1 MNTSEFDDVMVEF
14 ITESREN
21 LDELDTALVTLE
33 QHPDPGVIARIFRA
47 VHTIKGTSGFLGLRT
62 LESVTHI
69 GENLLSK
76 MRDGEM
82 PVTEANTTGL
92 LGMADAVR
100 AILDSVEATGSEG
113 SETYPALIEQL
124 SRLNNGEAPAAAA
137 PAPTAAPEPP
147 VAPTATT
154 ATTATAKP
162 AKAKSTR
169 RKAAEPVVEITDAPT
184 PRRRGAKA
192 GAPAT
197 EASVTQLKPRRV
209 KVDPPAKK
217 VEEAE
222 AIVEEPARIG
232 EQFVERGL
240 ATETQVDEAV
250 LLQKQG
256 DPRHLGEL
264 LVEQGVVKPTDVVE
278 VLKTQAEERPAA
290 NESIRVDVGLLDDLM
305 NLVGELVLARNQILQ
320 FNASFFDPSFSATS
334 QRLNLITSEL
344 QEGVMKTRMQP
355 IDNIWNKFPR
365 IVRDLSLSCG
375 KNARLEMEGKHTEV
389 DKTLLEAIKDPL
401 THLIRNAIDHGLETP
416 EVRMA
421 TGKPAEGTVRLSAY
435 HEGGQVIIEIAD
447 DGAGIDANIIRRKA
461 VQKGLMTADD
471 AATRPDRDIVNII
484 FQPGFST
491 ADQVSNISGRGVGMD
506 VVKTN
511 IEAIGGSVDV
521 QTVIGRGTTFK
532 VKIPLTLA
540 IIPALLVNAG
550 GERYAIPQV
559 SLVELVRLDGESAT
573 TGIESVQG
581 APVHRLRGKLLPL
594 VFLNEVF
601 GTPPSPSDD
610 AVNIVVVQSDD
621 TQFGLVVD
629 DISDTAE
636 IVVKPLGR
644 LLKGASG
651 FAGATIMGDGKVA
664 LILDLLGVSQLAG
677 VSSTSAARAQAE
689 ANANRSFEITND
701 HESILIVGI
710 GDRRF
715 ALPLAHVTRLE
726 ELPVAAVR
734 TAGDHR
740 VIHYRDQ
747 ILPLVTLAD
756 RLGIYAQSPDDQH
769 LQVLVCGAGE
779 RSVGLIVDSVF
790 DIVDERLEYSDRT
803 ETYGV
808 MGTTVIGGE
817 VTDVLDI
824 RAFVAQDVLAAA
836 EVAA

>member
-1 MNTSEFDDVMVEF
+1 VNTGEFDDVMAEF

-21 LDELDTALVTLE
+21 LDDLDNALVTLE
-33 QHPDPGVIARIFRA
+33 QQPDPGVIAKIFRA

-76 MRDGEM
+76 MRDGDL
-82 PVTEANTTGL
+82 PVTQANTTAL

-100 AILDSVEATGSEG
+100 QILDIVETTGAEG
-113 SETYPALIEQL
+113 DETYGPLIEEL
-124 SRLNNGEAPAAAA
+124 SRLNAGEATPA
-137 PAPTAAPEPP
+137 
-147 VAPTATT
+147 
-154 ATTATAKP
+154 
-162 AKAKSTR
+162 
-169 RKAAEPVVEITDAPT
+169 
-184 PRRRGAKA
+184 RRGRAKQQA
-192 GAPAT
+192 D
-197 EASVTQLKPRRV
+197 ASVTTLKPRRV
-209 KVDPPAKK
+209 TVTLPARRAAGTDAVPDDPP
-217 VEEAE
+217 
-222 AIVEEPARIG
+222 RMG
-232 EQFVERGL
+232 EQLIDRGL
-240 ATETQVDEAV
+240 ITEVELDEV
-250 LLQKQG
+250 LLRQREG
-256 DPRHLGEL
+256 DPRHVGEI
-264 LVEQGVVKPTDVVE
+264 LVEKESIKPSDVVD
-278 VLKTQAEERPAA
+278 VLKTQAEERPQT

-320 FNASFFDPSFSATS
+320 YNGSVFDPSFSATS

-355 IDNIWNKFPR
+355 IDNVWNKFPR

-375 KNARLEMEGKHTEV
+375 KTARLEMEGRQTEV

-401 THLIRNAIDHGLETP
+401 THLIRNAIDHGLEMP

-447 DGAGIDANIIRRKA
+447 DGAGIDANVIRRKA
-461 VQKGLMTADD
+461 VQKGLLTAEE
-471 AATRPDRDIVNII
+471 AAARPDRDIVNVI

-491 ADQVSNISGRGVGMD
+491 AEKVSNISGRGVGMD

-511 IEAIGGSVDV
+511 IEAIGGTVDV
-521 QTVIGRGTTFK
+521 QTVVGRGTTFK

-540 IIPALLVNAG
+540 IIPALIVRAG

-559 SLVELVRLDGESAT
+559 SLIELLRLDGESAV

-594 VFLNEVF
+594 VFLNDVF
-601 GTPPSPSDD
+601 GTPPTKSDD

-644 LLKGASG
+644 LLKGAAG
-651 FAGATIMGDGKVA
+651 FSGATIMGDGRVA

-677 VSSTSAARAQAE
+677 VSNSSAARAQAE
-689 ANANRSFEITND
+689 ANASRNHDLAAER
-701 HESILIVGI
+701 ESILIVGI

-726 ELPVAAVR
+726 ELPVAGVR
-734 TAGDHR
+734 QGGDHR
-740 VIHYRDQ
+740 VVHYRDQ
-747 ILPLVTLAD
+747 ILPLVSLAD
-756 RLGIYAQSPDDQH
+756 RLDIDARPEDEQN
-769 LQVLVCGAGE
+769 LQVLVCGSGE
-779 RSVGLIVDSVF
+779 RCVGLIVDSVF

-824 RAFVAQDVLAAA
+824 RAFVAHDILVAAEAAA
-836 EVAA
+836 

>member
-33 QHPDPGVIARIFRA
+33 QHPDPGVIAKIFRA

-82 PVTEANTTGL
+82 IVTQANTTGL

-100 AILDSVEATGSEG
+100 AILDNVEATGSEG

-124 SRLNNGEAPAAAA
+124 SRLNSGEAAAA
-137 PAPTAAPEPP
+137 PDPVPAAAPEPP
-147 VAPTATT
+147 AAAVAPTTDATPT
-154 ATTATAKP
+154 
-162 AKAKSTR
+162 KAKSTR
-169 RKAAEPVVEITDAPT
+169 RKAAAEPVVEITDAPT
-184 PRRRGAKA
+184 PRRRSAKA
-192 GAPAT
+192 AAPAA

-209 KVDPPAKK
+209 KAKPPTKK
-217 VEEAE
+217 VEEPD

-232 EQFVERGL
+232 EQLVERGL
-240 ATETQVDEAV
+240 ATETQVDDAV
-250 LLQKQG
+250 LLQKHG

-264 LVEQGVVKPTDVVE
+264 LVEQGVVKPNDVVE

-471 AATRPDRDIVNII
+471 AATRPDREIVNVI

-491 ADQVSNISGRGVGMD
+491 AEQVSNISGRGVGMD

-610 AVNIVVVQSDD
+610 AINIVVVQSDD

-651 FAGATIMGDGKVA
+651 FAGATIMGDGRVA

-689 ANANRSFEITND
+689 ANANRSFEVTND

-715 ALPLAHVTRLE
+715 ALQLAHVTRLE

-756 RLGIYAQSPDDQH
+756 RLGIYAQSPDDQN

>member
-21 LDELDTALVTLE
+21 LDELDTAVVTLE
-33 QHPDPGVIARIFRA
+33 QHPDPGVIAKIFRA
-47 VHTIKGTSGFLGLRT
+47 VHTIKGTSGFLGLHT

-76 MRDGEM
+76 MRDGEL
-82 PVTEANTTGL
+82 PVTQANTTGL

-100 AILDSVEATGSEG
+100 AILDNVEATGSEG

-124 SRLNNGEAPAAAA
+124 SRLNNGEVPAAAA
-137 PAPTAAPEPP
+137 PAPTTAPETP
-147 VAPTATT
+147 AAMTD
-154 ATTATAKP
+154 AKP
-162 AKAKSTR
+162 AKATSTR
-169 RKAAEPVVEITDAPT
+169 RKAAAEPVVEITDAPA

-192 GAPAT
+192 GAPDAK
-197 EASVTQLKPRRV
+197 ASVTQLKPRRV
-209 KVDPPAKK
+209 KVNPPAKK
-217 VEEAE
+217 VEEP
-222 AIVEEPARIG
+222 VVDEPTRMG
-232 EQFVERGL
+232 EQLVERGL
-240 ATETQVDEAV
+240 ATEAQVDTA
-250 LLQKQG
+250 LQQQAHG

-264 LVEQGVVKPTDVVE
+264 LVEQEVVKPTDVVE
-278 VLKTQAEERPAA
+278 VLKTQADERPAT

-320 FNASFFDPSFSATS
+320 FNASFFDPAFSATS

-421 TGKPAEGTVRLSAY
+421 TGKPTEGTVRLSAY

-447 DGAGIDANIIRRKA
+447 DGAGIDANVIRRKA

-471 AATRPDRDIVNII
+471 AATRPDRDIVNVI

-491 ADQVSNISGRGVGMD
+491 AEQVSNISGRGVGMD

-511 IEAIGGSVDV
+511 IESIGGSVDV

-573 TGIESVQG
+573 SGIESVQG

-594 VFLNEVF
+594 VFLNDVF
-601 GTPPSPSDD
+601 GTPPSRSDD
-610 AVNIVVVQSDD
+610 AINIVVVQSDD

-689 ANANRSFEITND
+689 ANANRSFEVTDD

-715 ALPLAHVTRLE
+715 ALQLAHVTRLE
-726 ELPVAAVR
+726 ELPVSAVR

-756 RLGIYAQSPDDQH
+756 RLGIYAQSANDQN

-790 DIVDERLEYSDRT
+790 DIVDERLEFSDRT

-824 RAFVAQDVLAAA
+824 RVFVAQDVLAAA

>member
-1 MNTSEFDDVMVEF
+1 MDTSEFDDVMIEF

-21 LDELDTALVTLE
+21 LDDLDTALVTLE
-33 QHPDPGVIARIFRA
+33 QHPDPGVIAKIFRSI
-47 VHTIKGTSGFLGLRT
+47 HTVKGTSGFLGLRT

-82 PVTEANTTGL
+82 PVTRANTSAL
-92 LGMADAVR
+92 LAMVDAVR
-100 AILDSVEATGSEG
+100 SILDHVEATGSEG
-113 SETYPALIEQL
+113 TETYGPLIEEL
-124 SRLNNGEAPAAAA
+124 SRLNNGDAAFTAAPASSTPAESDEPAAAA
-137 PAPTAAPEPP
+137 PAKRRRSKKADAVVAELAPAAADDTPATPAAPA
-147 VAPTATT
+147 APN
-154 ATTATAKP
+154 P
-162 AKAKSTR
+162 R
-169 RKAAEPVVEITDAPT
+169 RKGAAA
-184 PRRRGAKA
+184 
-192 GAPAT
+192 
-197 EASVTQLKPRRV
+197 ASVTPLKPRRV
-209 KVDPPAKK
+209 KATPPAKK
-217 VEEAE
+217 LEEPV
-222 AIVEEPARIG
+222 VEEPARIG
-232 EQFVERGL
+232 DQLIDAGL
-240 ATETQVDEAV
+240 ITETQLDDA
-250 LLQKQG
+250 LLQQRSG
-256 DPRHLGEL
+256 DPRHIGEI
-264 LVEQGVVKPTDVVE
+264 LVEQEAIKPADVVDA
-278 VLKTQAEERPAA
+278 LKVQADERPVA

-320 FNASFFDPSFSATS
+320 FNASVFDPAFSATS

-447 DGAGIDANIIRRKA
+447 DGAGIDANVIRRKA
-461 VQKGLMTADD
+461 VQKGLLTAEE
-471 AATRPDRDIVNII
+471 AAVRPDRDIVNVI
-484 FQPGFST
+484 FMPGFST
-491 ADQVSNISGRGVGMD
+491 AEQVSNISGRGVGMD

-511 IEAIGGSVDV
+511 IESIGGTVDV
-521 QTVIGRGTTFK
+521 QTVVGRGTTFK

-540 IIPALLVNAG
+540 IIPALLVHAG

-559 SLVELVRLDGESAT
+559 SLVELVRLDGESAVS
-573 TGIESVQG
+573 GIESVQG
-581 APVHRLRGKLLPL
+581 APVHRLRGRLLPL
-594 VFLNEVF
+594 VFLNDVF
-601 GTPPSPSDD
+601 GTEPKPLDD

-629 DISDTAE
+629 EISDTAE
-636 IVVKPLGR
+636 IVVKPLGK

-651 FAGATIMGDGKVA
+651 FAGATIMGDGRVA

-689 ANANRSFEITND
+689 ANAARAMDVSGD

-710 GDRRF
+710 GERRF

-726 ELPVAAVR
+726 ELPVASVR

-740 VIHYRDQ
+740 VIHYRDL
-747 ILPLVTLAD
+747 ILPLVSLAD
-756 RLGIYAQSPDDQH
+756 RLGIHARPENDEY

-790 DIVDERLEYSDRT
+790 DIVDERLEYSGRT
-803 ETYGV
+803 ETHGV

-824 RAFVAQDVLAAA
+824 RAFVAHDVLAAA

>member
-1 MNTSEFDDVMVEF
+1 MNTSEFDEVMAEF

-21 LDELDTALVTLE
+21 LDDLDTALVTLE
-33 QHPDPGVIARIFRA
+33 QHPDPGVIAKIFRSI
-47 VHTIKGTSGFLGLRT
+47 HTVKGTSGFLGLRT

-76 MRDGEM
+76 MRDGAM
-82 PVTEANTTGL
+82 PVTEANTSAL
-92 LGMADAVR
+92 LAMVDAVR
-100 AILDSVEATGSEG
+100 SILDRIEATGGEG
-113 SETYPALIEQL
+113 DETYGPLIEEL
-124 SRLNNGEAPAAAA
+124 SRLNNGDAAFTAGPAPTPAAEPEAPAPEAA
-137 PAPTAAPEPP
+137 APTAAPKRSRKKHTGDVVTPLDPP
-147 VAPTATT
+147 AAAEVADTGATT
-154 ATTATAKP
+154 GR
-162 AKAKSTR
+162 R
-169 RKAAEPVVEITDAPT
+169 RKD
-184 PRRRGAKA
+184 
-192 GAPAT
+192 
-197 EASVTQLKPRRV
+197 ASVTALKPRRV
-209 KVDPPAKK
+209 KAAPPAKK
-217 VEEAE
+217 AEPEPAPEVTKFGDQLLEAGLITETQLDAALEQQHEGDPRHVGEILVEAE
-222 AIVEEPARIG
+222 AI
-232 EQFVERGL
+232 
-240 ATETQVDEAV
+240 
-250 LLQKQG
+250 
-256 DPRHLGEL
+256 
-264 LVEQGVVKPTDVVE
+264 KPTDVVE
-278 VLKTQAEERPAA
+278 TLKVQAEERPIA

-320 FNASFFDPSFSATS
+320 FNTNFFDPAFSATS

-447 DGAGIDANIIRRKA
+447 DGAGIDANVIRRKA
-461 VQKGLMTADD
+461 VQKGVLTAEE
-471 AATRPDRDIVNII
+471 AAARPDRDIVNVI

-511 IEAIGGSVDV
+511 IESIGGTVDV
-521 QTVIGRGTTFK
+521 QTAVGRGTTFK

-540 IIPALLVNAG
+540 IIPALLVRAG

-559 SLVELVRLDGESAT
+559 SLVELVRLDGDSASG
-573 TGIESVQG
+573 GIESVQG

-594 VFLNEVF
+594 VFLNDVF
-601 GTPPSPSDD
+601 NTEPQPVDD

-644 LLKGASG
+644 LLKGAAG

-677 VSSTSAARAQAE
+677 VSNTSAARAQAE
-689 ANANRSFEITND
+689 ANANRSVETGVER
-701 HESILIVGI
+701 ESILIVGI
-710 GDRRF
+710 GERRF

-726 ELPVAAVR
+726 ELPVASVR
-734 TAGDHR
+734 SAGDHR
-740 VIHYRDQ
+740 VIHYRDV
-747 ILPLVTLAD
+747 ILPLVSLAD
-756 RLGIYAQSPDDQH
+756 RLGIYAQPADAEH
-769 LQVLVCGAGE
+769 LQVLVCGAGDH
-779 RSVGLIVDSVF
+779 SVGLIVDSVF

-803 ETYGV
+803 ESFGV

-824 RAFVAQDVLAAA
+824 HAFVTHDVLAAA

>member
-1 MNTSEFDDVMVEF
+1 MNASEFDDVMVEF

-33 QHPDPGVIARIFRA
+33 QHPDPGVIAKIFRSI
-47 VHTIKGTSGFLGLRT
+47 HTVKGTSGFLGLRT

-76 MRDGEM
+76 MRDGDL
-82 PVTEANTTGL
+82 PVTQANTSAL
-92 LGMADAVR
+92 LSMVDAVR
-100 AILDSVEATGSEG
+100 SILDHIESSGTEG
-113 SETYPALIEQL
+113 DETYGPLIEEL
-124 SRLNNGEAPAAAA
+124 SRLNNGEAAFTAPAATEAPAETPAETPAQAA
-137 PAPTAAPEPP
+137 PAPAAKRSRKKAAATEVVTQLDPP
-147 VAPTATT
+147 APTADE
-154 ATTATAKP
+154 
-162 AKAKSTR
+162 
-169 RKAAEPVVEITDAPT
+169 AAAAS
-184 PRRRGAKA
+184 RRRGKD
-192 GAPAT
+192 
-197 EASVTQLKPRRV
+197 ASVTALKPRRV
-209 KVDPPAKK
+209 KAAPPAKK
-217 VEEAE
+217 A
-222 AIVEEPARIG
+222 EPAPAPEPAKFG
-232 EQFVERGL
+232 DQLLEAGL
-240 ATETQVDEAV
+240 ITETQLDDALTQQHE
-250 LLQKQG
+250 G
-256 DPRHLGEL
+256 DPRHVGEI
-264 LVEQGVVKPTDVVE
+264 LVEREAIKPADVVE
-278 VLKTQAEERPAA
+278 TLKVQSEERPIA

-320 FNASFFDPSFSATS
+320 FNTNFFDPAFSATS

-447 DGAGIDANIIRRKA
+447 DGAGIDANVIRRKA
-461 VQKGLMTADD
+461 VQKGLLTADD
-471 AATRPDRDIVNII
+471 AAARPDRDIVNVI

-491 ADQVSNISGRGVGMD
+491 AETVSNISGRGVGMD

-511 IEAIGGSVDV
+511 IESIGGTVDV
-521 QTVIGRGTTFK
+521 QTAIGRGTTFK

-540 IIPALLVNAG
+540 IIPALLVRAG

-573 TGIESVQG
+573 SGIESVQG

-594 VFLNEVF
+594 VFLNDVF
-601 GTPPSPSDD
+601 GTTPQPIDD

-677 VSSTSAARAQAE
+677 VSNTSAARAQAE
-689 ANANRSFEITND
+689 ANAARSTESSSER
-701 HESILIVGI
+701 ESILIVGI
-710 GDRRF
+710 GERRF

-740 VIHYRDQ
+740 VIHYRDV
-747 ILPLVTLAD
+747 ILPLVALAD
-756 RLGIYAQSPDDQH
+756 RLGIYAQPADAEH
-769 LQVLVCGAGE
+769 LQVLVCGAGDH
-779 RSVGLIVDSVF
+779 SVGLIVDSVF

-803 ETYGV
+803 ETFGV

-824 RAFVAQDVLAAA
+824 RAFVTHDVLAAA